1 MAETAYLIDSSI
13 WIQALAPRA
22 PGAMT
27 VLLRALLEANTAV
40 VTDMVRL
47 EVLAGAKSSKEFDQF
62 RQDFDALR
70 CLSTTTQAWRQA
82 EDLGCALGRRGL
94 PVPSPDLLIAAVAV
108 SYDVP
113 LWHADKDFERIKQVT
128 SELRT
133 LWYPH
138 HSPVIQ

>member
-1 MAETAYLIDSSI
+1 MAEASYLIDSSI

-22 PGAMT
+22 PEAMT
-27 VLLRALLEANTAV
+27 VLLRALLEANRTV
-40 VTDMVRL
+40 VTEMVRL

-70 CLSTTTQAWRQA
+70 CLNATMQVWRHA
-82 EDLGCALGRRGL
+82 EDLGCTLGRRGL
-94 PVPSPDLLIAAVAV
+94 PVPSPDLLIASVAL

-113 LWHADKDFERIKQVT
+113 LWHADKDFERIKQAMP
-128 SELRT
+128 ELRT